1 MIPAIIYCIIATA
14 IIFTALLA
22 YACVRVGSKPYPTK
36 PGACENKYKGN
47 Q

>member
-14 IIFTALLA
+14 IIFIGLLA
-22 YACVRVGSKPYPTK
+22 YACTKASTRPYPTK
-36 PGACENKYKGN
+36 PKACENKYKNN